1 MKVIMIDPGH
11 GGSDPGASY
20 KGHEE
25 KYYNLLIALGL
36 RDFLLKHYQVNVI
49 MTRESDRELSLEERS
64 RLANARGVDFFLSI
78 HHNAGGGTGFESY
91 IYDGKVSNDMVSL
104 QATIHN
110 EIVSSI
116 SKYSVVD
123 RGKKRANF
131 HVLRETTM
139 NALLVEILFID
150 RDTDVALMQSAAF
163 RSDVV
168 SGLGKGLAKAL
179 VLPDAQ
185 KAVFKVI
192 AGSFGDR
199 KNAEERVEEL
209 SRRKID
215 SFITSFLL
223 DGKTYFRVQA
233 GAFADRQNAENLV
246 QTLKGY
252 KIDAFLVVEGAV
264 SSIPPVSQPKPTNT
278 PKPTSPPT
286 STPKPTPPPQAPSK
300 PGYSILGESVLKG
313 HQLDEFARKVN
324 PAAPLLGTYY
334 IALGKLYGIRGDVAF
349 AQALHETNFFRFT
362 GQVKASQ
369 NNYAGIGTTGP
380 GVDGAQFKT
389 AEEGV
394 HAHLQ
399 HLFAYTTTSPLPAG
413 IQLVDP
419 RFNLVKRGIAQ
430 DWIELNGKW
439 AVPGTTYGQMVLA
452 LHERNLSDS
461 IASAK
466 AQILLME
473 DAMKQLTIK

>member
-1 MKVIMIDPGH
+1 MIDPGH

-91 IYDGKVSNDMVSL
+91 IYDGRVSNDMVSL

-116 SKYSVVD
+116 NKHSVVD

-139 NALLVEILFID
+139 NALLVEVLFID
-150 RDTDVALMQSAAF
+150 RDTDVALMQSPAF

-168 SGLGKGLAKAL
+168 SGLGKGVAKAL
-179 VLPDAQ
+179 ALPDAQ
-185 KAVFKVI
+185 KATFKVI
-192 AGSFGDR
+192 AGSFSDR

-209 SRRKID
+209 AARKID
-215 SFITSFLL
+215 SFITSLLL
-223 DGKTYFRVQA
+223 DGKTYYRVQA

-264 SSIPPVSQPKPTNT
+264 SSVPPVSPPKPTNT
-278 PKPTSPPT
+278 PKPT
-286 STPKPTPPPQAPSK
+286 PPPQSPSK

-324 PAAPLLGTYY
+324 PAAPLLGAYY
-334 IALGKLYGIRGDVAF
+334 ATLGRLYGIRGDVAY

-380 GVDGAQFKT
+380 GADGAQFST
-389 AEEGV
+389 PEEGV

-399 HLFAYTTTSPLPAG
+399 HLFAYATTSPLPG
-413 IQLVDP
+413 SIPLIDP
-419 RFNLVKRGIAQ
+419 RFSLVKRGIAR
-430 DWIELNGKW
+430 DWTDLNGKW
-439 AVPGTTYGQMVLA
+439 AVPGTTYGQMILA

-461 IASAK
+461 IASSK

-473 DAMKQLTIK
+473 DAMKQLMNK

>member
-1 MKVIMIDPGH
+1 MIDPGH

-91 IYDGKVSNDMVSL
+91 IYDGRVSNDMVSL

-116 SKYSVVD
+116 NKHSVVD

-139 NALLVEILFID
+139 NALLVEVLFID
-150 RDTDVALMQSAAF
+150 RDTDVALMQSPAF

-168 SGLGKGLAKAL
+168 SGLGKGVAKAL
-179 VLPDAQ
+179 ALPDAQ
-185 KAVFKVI
+185 KATFKVI
-192 AGSFGDR
+192 AGSFSDR

-209 SRRKID
+209 AARKID
-215 SFITSFLL
+215 SFITSLLL
-223 DGKTYFRVQA
+223 DGKTYYRVQA

-264 SSIPPVSQPKPTNT
+264 SSVPPVSPPKPANT
-278 PKPTSPPT
+278 PKPSSPPT
-286 STPKPTPPPQAPSK
+286 SAPKPTPPPQSPSK

-324 PAAPLLGTYY
+324 PAAPLLGAYY
-334 IALGKLYGIRGDVAF
+334 VTLGRLYGIRGDVAY

-380 GVDGAQFKT
+380 GADGAQFST
-389 AEEGV
+389 PEEGV

-399 HLFAYTTTSPLPAG
+399 HLFAYATTSPLPG
-413 IQLVDP
+413 SIPLIDP
-419 RFNLVKRGIAQ
+419 RFSLVKRGIAR
-430 DWIELNGKW
+430 DWTDLNGKW
-439 AVPGTTYGQMVLA
+439 AVPGTTYGQMILA

-461 IASAK
+461 IASSK

-473 DAMKQLTIK
+473 DAMKQLMNK

>member
-91 IYDGKVSNDMVSL
+91 IYDGRVSNDMVSL

-116 SKYSVVD
+116 NKHSVVD

-139 NALLVEILFID
+139 NALLVEVLFID
-150 RDTDVALMQSAAF
+150 RDTDVALMQSPAF

-168 SGLGKGLAKAL
+168 SGLGKGVAKAL
-179 VLPDAQ
+179 ALPDAQ
-185 KAVFKVI
+185 KATFKVI
-192 AGSFGDR
+192 AGSFSDR

-209 SRRKID
+209 AARKID
-215 SFITSFLL
+215 SFITSLLL
-223 DGKTYFRVQA
+223 DGKTYYRVQA

-264 SSIPPVSQPKPTNT
+264 SSVPPVSPPKPTNT
-278 PKPTSPPT
+278 PKPT
-286 STPKPTPPPQAPSK
+286 PPPQSPSK

-324 PAAPLLGTYY
+324 PAAPLLGAYY
-334 IALGKLYGIRGDVAF
+334 ATLGRLYGIRGDVAY

-380 GVDGAQFKT
+380 GADGAQFST
-389 AEEGV
+389 PEEGV

-399 HLFAYTTTSPLPAG
+399 HLFAYATTSPLPG
-413 IQLVDP
+413 SIPLIDP
-419 RFNLVKRGIAQ
+419 RFSLVKRGIAR
-430 DWIELNGKW
+430 DWTDLNGKW
-439 AVPGTTYGQMVLA
+439 AVPGTTYGQMILA

-461 IASAK
+461 IASSK

-473 DAMKQLTIK
+473 DAMKQLMNK